1 MEEIFVN
8 PGLQLVLEKICYFLS
23 PKSFQS
29 LISTNKFMLAFSANV
44 SEKWF
49 LKCQKA
55 KLITDVNKW
64 TLLLKIA
71 QEHKIEWNLG
81 IIFKFIYHY
90 RNSVSSSIYHEIK
103 EDPFKIVTYL
113 GQTRIVEL
121 FLTHSDCKI
130 HEIWA
135 VHRKQMLSNHSQDMW
150 P

>member
-29 LISTNKFMLAFSANV
+29 LTLTSKFMMSFSANV

-71 QEHKIEWNLG
+71 QEHRIEWNLG
-81 IIFKFIYHY
+81 IIFKFIYYY
-90 RNSVSSSIYHEIK
+90 RNSVSSSIFHEIK
-103 EDPFKIVTYL
+103 EVLMHNLPFRSINSLSIIIHMQIKNIYL
-113 GQTRIVEL
+113 
-121 FLTHSDCKI
+121 D
-130 HEIWA
+130 
-135 VHRKQMLSNHSQDMW
+135 
-150 P
+150 